1 MFAQNIPDL
10 IFQDLPPKKKRLQY
24 DRSNLSRAYQATQS
38 GMSVYRA
45 ARLYNIPESTLRD
58 RTLGNVSVDAKN
70 GTGTLLT
77 VEEEHKLV
85 QHISYMADIG
95 YGYNK
100 SSIQYMARDYA
111 VSMGKNVQASDSL
124 SNCWFYGFMQR
135 WPELKIAKPQKLALL
150 RAKAT
155 SREVLDQY
163 YKELGTI
170 LTSNNLVNKPE
181 RIYNI
186 DETGISTEHSP
197 PKIVCG
203 KDTNPQSVTSPRGS
217 TITVIASGNALGN
230 SIPPYYVFQGQRW
243 NEDLLKGSCPGA
255 DGEMSKNGW
264 STAEVFRNYITKHF
278 TKYSN
283 VSSGSA
289 AEPTLVLYDGHR
301 SHISLILTEWARA
314 HHVILFVL
322 PPHTSHLTQPL
333 DVGVFGPFKTMY
345 SRECQLYLK
354 NHPGIAITKY
364 EVAELTS
371 KPYVKALTAEN
382 LISAFRKTGIY
393 PFDNSTIADSQVAPS
408 IIYKNQKES
417 NAEED
422 TIHHLE
428 PEPMQTTASNQ
439 NTDQELSETPE
450 ISTANPTEQPVKVA
464 TSESTSSDFFK
475 DRTITTAVIKKPK
488 RKFVPPFITGDL
500 LKKSVTDIL
509 SEQSAKKSKQ
519 TLSHTKTNTSTCKSL
534 QPAGSAKGQKTLK
547 QKKQPKKEK
556 QLNLSKEPVPSTSGL
571 NVGGAPLNLDSPQET
586 SDSASEGEDEKCCVC
601 GDWQPEEIRGCHSI
615 VFVKWAK
622 CDYCS
627 HWTHLQFCTKVR
639 VLRLG
644 SEFRCPHCP
653 VQNS

>member
-1 MFAQNIPDL
+1 
-10 IFQDLPPKKKRLQY
+10 
-24 DRSNLSRAYQATQS
+24 
-38 GMSVYRA
+38 MSV
-45 ARLYNIPESTLRD
+45 N
-58 RTLGNVSVDAKN
+58 AKN

-77 VEEEHKLV
+77 VEEERKLV

-111 VSMGKNVQASDSL
+111 VSLGKDVQASDSL

-155 SREVLDQY
+155 SREVLNQY
-163 YKELGTI
+163 YTELGTI
-170 LTSNNLVNKPE
+170 LTSNNLINKPE

-197 PKIVCG
+197 PKIVCS

-243 NEDLLKGSCPGA
+243 NDDLLHGSCPGA

-278 TKYSN
+278 KKYSN

-301 SHISLILTEWARA
+301 SHISLTLTEWARTN
-314 HHVILFVL
+314 HVILFVL

-345 SRECQLYLK
+345 SRECQVYLK

-371 KPYVKALTAEN
+371 RPYVKALSAEN

-393 PFDNSTIADSQVAPS
+393 PFDRSTITESQVAPS
-408 IIYKNQKES
+408 TIYANQKK
-417 NAEED
+417 ADTED
-422 TIHHLE
+422 TTSHPE
-428 PEPMQTTASNQ
+428 PEPMPAEPINLTTEQGHVNS
-439 NTDQELSETPE
+439 TPELSTPD
-450 ISTANPTEQPVKVA
+450 NTEQPVKV
-464 TSESTSSDFFK
+464 TSESIPSEFFK
-475 DRTITTAVIKKPK
+475 ERTITTAIVKKPK
-488 RKFVPPFITGDL
+488 RKFVPPFIAGNL

-509 SEQSAKKSKQ
+509 SEQSSAKIAKQTVSLSKTKTSTSKKS
-519 TLSHTKTNTSTCKSL
+519 
-534 QPAGSAKGQKTLK
+534 AGTTKGQKTLK
-547 QKKQPKKEK
+547 QKKQSKQDK
-556 QLNLSKEPVPSTSGL
+556 QLKLSTEPVPSTSGL
-571 NVGGAPLNLDSPQET
+571 NTGGAPLNLDTPRET
-586 SDSASEGEDEKCCVC
+586 SDSESEGEDEKCCVC
-601 GDWQPEEIRGCHSI
+601 GDWQPEEIRGCNSI

-627 HWTHLQFCTKVR
+627 HWTHLQFCTNVR